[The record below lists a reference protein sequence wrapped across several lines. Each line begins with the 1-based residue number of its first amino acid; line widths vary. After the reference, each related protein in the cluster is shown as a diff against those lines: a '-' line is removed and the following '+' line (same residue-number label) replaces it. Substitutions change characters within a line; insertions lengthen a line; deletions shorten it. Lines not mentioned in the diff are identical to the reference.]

1 MFKQLALLFS
11 SIFVFWVGCNQK
23 QLVNSVTWTGS
34 SHTIA
39 DTIVTES
46 DSIIIKES
54 IYLAHRITITDTGST
69 IITRSGYDAP
79 REVYQLIIPDSI
91 QSKIFSLLADSAVK
105 SFKPNEHRQEDGI
118 TYCGFNYLLEVNTT
132 NMQYYFNYLPSNTNP
147 SLTHLQE
154 IFEGIL
160 KSPSLGNIITKDTVS
175 LDKLIFEKVKG
186 FNPSPPL
193 RSTINFRPPDILAL
207 P

>member
-1 MFKQLALLFS
+1 MFKQSALFIS
-11 SIFVFWVGCNQK
+11 SIFVFLVGCNQK
-23 QLVNSVTWTGS
+23 QPVNSVSWTGS

-39 DTIVTES
+39 DTIVTEN

-54 IYLAHRITITDTGST
+54 IYLAHQITITDTGST
-69 IITRSGYDAP
+69 IITRLGNDAP

-105 SFKPNEHRQEDGI
+105 SFKPNGPKQEEGRM
-118 TYCGFNYLLEVNTT
+118 YCGFNYLLEVNTT
-132 NMQYYFNYLPSNTNP
+132 NMQYHFNYLPSNTNP
-147 SLTHLQE
+147 SLTQLQE

-160 KSPSLGNIITKDTVS
+160 KTPTLGNIITKDTVT
-175 LDKLIFEKVKG
+175 LDKLIFEKIKG

-193 RSTINFRPPDILAL
+193 RSTIKFRPPDILAL